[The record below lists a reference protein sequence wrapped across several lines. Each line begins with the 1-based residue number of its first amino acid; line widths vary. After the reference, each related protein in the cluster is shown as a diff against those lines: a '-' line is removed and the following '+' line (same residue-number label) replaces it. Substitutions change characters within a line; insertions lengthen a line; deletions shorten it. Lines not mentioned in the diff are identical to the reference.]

1 MTCPICSTALQ
12 ESKKIK
18 GLLYCNVCRRFDL
31 EHVTCNL
38 RVHEILRELKT
49 LTNSEAIIFS
59 VPALNLVYDIIEFN
73 FIVYKTLVE
82 ILNSSPDLLDE
93 IKNTDLSIVKSNLK
107 KCTTISHRK
116 IDYGIDVYAYA
127 LGLINAVE
135 EYEGENADDVYVVK
149 RFCVSKPQIK
159 RGESVVVEWS
169 IVPNCEIT
177 VTLTEG
183 EHVIAQSLSGKITI
197 TPTRDTIYTL
207 YIKSEHSE
215 HFKDVSVKIIK
226 RSIFSHW
233 LLWLIIGII
242 AAISGIELYQYK
254 SVMNHYEQEKAKDVV
269 MDYNAQIPG
278 IYDIEMYE
286 CDQLPNN
293 VCTAEIVE
301 ENGQYKMTIT
311 SEYEPEYHYFKL
323 EDEQLISPTLGYG
336 KVAYKH
342 AINKTTITFEN
353 NSKRWVFTK

>member
-1 MTCPICSTALQ
+1 MTCPICYTALQ

-18 GLLYCNVCRRFDL
+18 GLLFCNMCRRFYL
-31 EHVTCNL
+31 EHVTCNF
-38 RVHEILRELKT
+38 RVHEILRELKI
-49 LTNSEAIIFS
+49 LANSEAIIFS
-59 VPALNLVYDIIEFN
+59 VPTLNLVYDIIEFN

-82 ILNSSPDLLDE
+82 ILNSNPNLLDE

-107 KCTTISHRK
+107 KHTTISHRK

-127 LGLINAVE
+127 LGIINAVE
-135 EYEGENADDVYVVK
+135 EFEGENADDVYVVK

-159 RGESVVVEWS
+159 RGESVVVDWC
-169 IVPNCEIT
+169 IVPKCEIT
-177 VTLTEG
+177 VTLTEEG
-183 EHVIAQSLSGKITI
+183 HVIAQSLSGKITI
-197 TPTRDTIYTL
+197 TPIRDTIYTL

-254 SVMNHYEQEKAKDVV
+254 SVMNHYEKEKAKDVV
-269 MDYNAQIPG
+269 MDYNTQIPG
-278 IYDIEMYE
+278 IYDMEMYE
-286 CDQLPNN
+286 SDRLLNN

-301 ENGQYKMTIT
+301 ANGHYKMTIT
-311 SEYEPEYHYFKL
+311 SQYEPEYHYFIL
-323 EDEQLISPTLGYG
+323 ENEQLISPTLGIG
-336 KVAYKH
+336 NVAYKH
-342 AINKTTITFEN
+342 TINKTTITFEN
-353 NSKRWVFTK
+353 NSKKWVLTK